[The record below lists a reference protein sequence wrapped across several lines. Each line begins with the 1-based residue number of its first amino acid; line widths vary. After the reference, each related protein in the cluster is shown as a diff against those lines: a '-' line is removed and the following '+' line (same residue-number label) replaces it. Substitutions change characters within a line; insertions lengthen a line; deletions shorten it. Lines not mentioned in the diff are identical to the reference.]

1 MKSRE
6 TLIRLRR
13 FEVDEKRQK
22 VTDLET
28 MISDFQQMA
37 QDLDRQIQVEQERA
51 GVSDINHFAYP
62 TFAKAAVQRR
72 DNLAASVDELQAKL
86 DAAREELAGAYEE
99 LKKVELIEERDMER
113 ARAGRRKTAQAELD
127 DLGGLAHMGAFGQT
141 R

>member
-13 FEVDEKRQK
+13 FELDEKRRK
-22 VTDLET
+22 VADIEI
-28 MISDFQQMA
+28 MIADFEQMA
-37 QDLDRQIQVEQERA
+37 ADLDRQIEDEQERA

-62 TFAKAAVQRR
+62 TFAKAAIQRR
-72 DNLAASVDELQAKL
+72 DNLKASIEDLRRKLDLARDELTEAF
-86 DAAREELAGAYEE
+86 EE

-113 ARAGRRKTAQAELD
+113 GRLGRSRAELA
-127 DLGGLAHMGAFGQT
+127 DLDQIGLRMATQT